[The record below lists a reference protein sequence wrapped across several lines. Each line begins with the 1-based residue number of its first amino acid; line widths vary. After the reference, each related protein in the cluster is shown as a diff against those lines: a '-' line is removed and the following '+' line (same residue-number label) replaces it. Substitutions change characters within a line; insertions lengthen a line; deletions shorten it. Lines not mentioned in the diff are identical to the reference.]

1 MRALALLL
9 ALATPAAAEEIVMG
23 LSQDAVAITATFD
36 GTGILVFGAVKRD
49 SPAPGGPLDVV
60 VTVSGPS
67 QPLVVR
73 EAARA
78 FGIWV
83 NRAAVEVDAAP
94 SFYAVATTAPLA
106 LALSDTEDL
115 RHAVTVGRA
124 IRAVGVDVGN
134 RDDFLDAL
142 LRIRAA
148 EGRYLLLEGEVE
160 LDQGT
165 LFRADIGLP
174 ANLVE
179 GDYALRVFLT
189 RNGSVVD
196 RLDTV
201 LPVRK
206 VGIERWLHAL
216 AVDSPLLY
224 GLLAL
229 ALAVAAGWLA
239 SAGFQAIRAR

>member
-1 MRALALLL
+1 
-9 ALATPAAAEEIVMG
+9 MG

-49 SPAPGGPLDVV
+49 APAPADPLDVV

-78 FGIWV
+78 FGLWI
-83 NRAAVEVDAAP
+83 NRASVEVDAAP
-94 SFYAVATTAPLA
+94 SFYAVATTAPPP

-115 RHAVTVGRA
+115 RHAVTVPRAVRA
-124 IRAVGVDVGN
+124 IGNDVGN
-134 RDDFLDAL
+134 REDFLDAL
-142 LRIRAA
+142 LRIRTA
-148 EGRYLLLEGEVE
+148 EGRYVLLEGEVE

-165 LFRADIGLP
+165 LFRADVALP
-174 ANLVE
+174 ADLVE

-189 RNGSVVD
+189 RDGAVVD

-201 LPVRK
+201 LPVRR

-216 AVDSPLLY
+216 AMDSPLLY
-224 GLLAL
+224 GLLSL
-229 ALAVAAGWLA
+229 SLAVAAGWAA
-239 SAGFQAIRAR
+239 SAGFRAIGAR